1 MKLELDNK
9 TFLDLHEVVEKTG
22 MNLVT
27 IRTYIKE
34 GKLNAKKVGVK
45 YWVSETALAEFFET
59 GSSEP
64 VKIKNKKIKA

>member
-9 TFLDLHEVVEKTG
+9 TFLDLAEVVEKTG

-45 YWVSETALAEFFET
+45 YWVSESALAEFFET

-64 VKIKNKKIKA
+64 VKMKKAK

>member
-1 MKLELDNK
+1 MKLQLDNK
-9 TFLDLHEVVEKTG
+9 TFLDLAEVVDKTG
-22 MNLVT
+22 MNLIT
-27 IRTYIKE
+27 IRNYIKE

-64 VKIKNKKIKA
+64 VKMKQAKNK